1 MSDAPAEEQE
11 SEKKRIREFRRARRR
26 ERAERHVF
34 FAMATVF
41 GVLALVAWRP
51 QSGDSVDLVY
61 ILLVAGFPIG
71 GMVVYAVGTFLALP
85 LEAYY
90 ERRDKK
96 HEGWGPPQDEG
107 W

>member
-1 MSDAPAEEQE
+1 MSTDEHV
-11 SEKKRIREFRRARRR
+11 REIHERR

-34 FAMATVF
+34 LAMATVF
-41 GVLALVAWRP
+41 ALLALFAWRP
-51 QSGDSVDLVY
+51 QSPMDLGLWV
-61 ILLVAGFPIG
+61 LATPLVLALG
-71 GMVVYAVGTFLALP
+71 GLIVWIVGTFLAVP

-96 HEGWGPPQDEG
+96 YEGWGPAQGGD